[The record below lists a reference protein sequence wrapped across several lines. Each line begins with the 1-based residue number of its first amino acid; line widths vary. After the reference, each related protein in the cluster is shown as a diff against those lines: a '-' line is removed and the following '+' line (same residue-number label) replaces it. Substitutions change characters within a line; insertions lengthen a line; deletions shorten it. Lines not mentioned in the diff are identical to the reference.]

1 MKQKLKIR
9 RYNAE
14 KDEAPW
20 WGHYEVDVE
29 PTDRVL
35 DALHEVK
42 WQRDGSLTLRRS
54 CAHGVCGSDAMRIN
68 GRNMLACKVLVQEF
82 KGTITVEP
90 LLGFKV
96 IKDLVVDMEPF
107 FEKYRSVLPYLIND
121 EPTPH
126 SPRTTA
132 SASTTRPSASSV
144 LPVPPRVRCSGVTPN
159 MSAPRPSCR
168 RTASYSTAGTTAS
181 SSVLKYSMKRAA
193 SGSAARFSTA
203 RRPALAGS
211 RSHAPSGK

>member
-9 RYNAE
+9 RYNPE

-107 FEKYRSVLPYLIND
+107 FEKYRSVMPYLIND
-121 EPTPH
+121 EPRPRRNAC
-126 SPRTTA
+126 SPRTSA
-132 SASTTRPSASSV
+132 SASTTRPSASCAR
-144 LPVPPRVRCSGVTPN
+144 PAPPPARCSGATRTT
-159 MSAPRPSCR
+159 SAPRPSCR
-168 RTASYSTAGTTAS
+168 RTASSLTAATTAS
-181 SSVLKYSMKRAA
+181 SSGSKYSMRRAA

-203 RRPALAGS
+203 RRLARAGS
-211 RSHAPSGK
+211 R